1 VEEERRRKGIQVT
14 CLEFLWGCGQKEK
27 VGGEF
32 AIKNSERSVLCLAGS
47 RSRTKPLPL
56 LLLFLIIIIIYWRC
70 T

>member
-14 CLEFLWGCGQKEK
+14 CLEFLWGCGQK